1 MTRRNALLAL
11 SVTVASPVLMAQGF
25 TPQIRTRR
33 LNNVMLAVSSLERST
48 TFYERLFGPSIRQG
62 DAAVF
67 RFGEGPH
74 FFALTAVRR
83 GENRI
88 SSLSE

>member
-33 LNNVMLAVSSLERST
+33 LNNVMLAVSNLERST
-48 TFYERLFGPSIRQG
+48 TF
-62 DAAVF
+62 
-67 RFGEGPH
+67 
-74 FFALTAVRR
+74 
-83 GENRI
+83 
-88 SSLSE
+88 